1 MPRSKGSEG
10 EWVGGRRRSP
20 FYVMEAPPYRP
31 DIVLWMELPSN
42 LVLAMDTV
50 HPDEEPLALARTL
63 TAAMRQ
69 PLVGPPRRPRSV
81 RVADENDAAEARA
94 ALFGSD
100 IEVIVAPA
108 PELDALFEQMAADL
122 GGVEGDE
129 EPSYLEGGRVSPEVV
144 AELFA
149 AARAL
154 YAMAPWKQLDDDQT
168 LRLGI
173 PALGVEGA
181 CVSIIGALGQNRG
194 LVIFPSAVAYQTFVA
209 AAGDG
214 LRPAAPV
221 DLGTTTLSLT
231 FEPATE
237 LPAGMRRE
245 ALEHGWP
252 VAGPGAYPRVEHRDR
267 DGVPRPL
274 AEREVEIATRC
285 ALALV
290 GFVPRSAGGRGRFTP
305 HSATFTGDDGVAVR
319 LTAPYEAYHLFDPVP
334 EHEDESEHPARRL
347 AREPGAR
354 APEFRSASPAP
365 PPNLSR
371 NAACWCGSGRKYK
384 RCHYRADRSGR
395 APAPRRPQ
403 PAAIHEVDDRL
414 LARMAVFAAGRFGK
428 RWARAAECF
437 RDSHAEVQLFRQW
450 AAYHYP
456 VDGRPV
462 FEWYL
467 AEHGRELS
475 GTERS
480 WLEAQRGV
488 WLGVWEMV
496 DVRPGR
502 GMRVRDL
509 LSGATCDVV
518 EVAGSR
524 QLVARDVL
532 LGRVVD
538 HEGASVLAGV
548 HPRPLPPFEAAEV
561 VERVRTRVRRRRA
574 IPVERLRESSVERYL
589 IARWDEAIEALDAR
603 RRTPPQLCNT
613 DGDPLLLTSDY
624 FSFPAA
630 DREKVAALLSSL
642 DGVRGPES
650 GGAGDESLY
659 RFVREARPGRAQ
671 LGNTL
676 IGTVAL
682 GRHRLRLETNSLA
695 RADRLRARLEEAG
708 GNLLEHRARSHE
720 SLAAPGPA
728 ALAMPDEAG
737 GPAESPELA
746 AALREAI
753 ERYYDE
759 WVNQPIPAL
768 GGATPRQAA
777 STRAGREQLD
787 VLLKLLEN
795 SAARTPNAPAPDVTR
810 LRREL
815 GIS

>member
-1 MPRSKGSEG
+1 MPRSKGTEG

-20 FYVMEAPPYRP
+20 FYVTEVPPYRP

-42 LVLAMDTV
+42 LVLAVDTV
-50 HPDEEPLALARTL
+50 HPDEEPSALARTL
-63 TAAMRQ
+63 TAAMTE

-81 RVADENDAAEARA
+81 RVADEADAAEARA

-100 IEVIVAPA
+100 IEVIVAPT
-108 PELDALFEQMAADL
+108 PELDALFEEVAADL
-122 GGVEGDE
+122 GGAEGDE

-144 AELFA
+144 ADLFA

-168 LRLGI
+168 LRLDI
-173 PALGVEGA
+173 PVLGVEGA
-181 CVSIIGALGQNRG
+181 CVSIIGALGQSHG
-194 LVIFPSAVAYQTFVA
+194 LVIFPSAVAYQAFVA
-209 AAGDG
+209 AAGQG
-214 LRPAAPV
+214 LRPGAPV

-231 FEPATE
+231 FEPATK

-245 ALEHGWP
+245 ALEYGWP
-252 VAGPGAYPRVEHRDR
+252 VAGPDAYPRVEHRDR

-274 AEREVEIATRC
+274 EERDLEIATRC

-290 GFVPRSAGGRGRFTP
+290 GFVPRSAGGGGRFTP
-305 HSATFTGDDGVAVR
+305 HSATFRGDDDVAVR
-319 LTAPYEAYHLFDPVP
+319 LTAPYEAYDLFDPVP
-334 EHEDESEHPARRL
+334 EHEDQSEDPAGRP

-354 APEFRSASPAP
+354 VPASPSAAPAP
-365 PPNLSR
+365 PPTLSR
-371 NAACWCGSGRKYK
+371 NAPCWCGSGRRYK

-403 PAAIHEVDDRL
+403 PAAIHEVDNRL
-414 LARMAVFAAGRFGK
+414 LARMAVFAAQRFGK

-437 RDSHAEVQLFRQW
+437 RDPQAAVQLFRQW
-450 AAYHYP
+450 ATYHHP

-496 DVRPGR
+496 DVRPGE

-518 EVAGSR
+518 EVAASR
-524 QLVARDVL
+524 RLVTRDVV

-538 HEGASVLAGV
+538 HAGASVFAGV
-548 HPRPLPPFEAAEV
+548 HPRPLPPLEAAEV

-574 IPVERLRESSVERYL
+574 IPVDRLRQRAVERYL
-589 IARWDEAIEALDAR
+589 IARWEETVEALDAR
-603 RRTPPQLCNT
+603 RRRPPQLCNT
-613 DGDPLLLTSDY
+613 DGDPLLLTSDH
-624 FSFPAA
+624 FWFRAA
-630 DREKVAALLSSL
+630 DRERVAALLSSL
-642 DGVRGPES
+642 DGVHGPEP
-650 GGAGDESLY
+650 GAAGDESLY
-659 RFVREARPGRAQ
+659 RFVRQAHPGRAQ
-671 LGNTL
+671 LGDTV
-676 IGTVAL
+676 IGTAAL
-682 GRHRLRLETNSLA
+682 GRKRLRLETNSLA
-695 RADRLRARLEEAG
+695 RADRLRAWVETAA
-708 GNLLEHRARSHE
+708 GNLLQHRARSHD
-720 SLAAPGPA
+720 SLTVPPPGARVPNGAA
-728 ALAMPDEAG
+728 DS
-737 GPAESPELA
+737 AESPQLA

-759 WVNQPIPAL
+759 WLDQPVPAL
-768 GGATPRQAA
+768 GGKTPRQAVR
-777 STRAGREQLD
+777 TRAGREQVE

-795 SAARTPNAPAPDVTR
+795 SAARTPSAPAPDVTR